1 MSIEIKIPTVGE
13 SITEVEIGEWLKS
26 AGDSVSKD
34 EILAIIETEK
44 ATVELPAPEDGT
56 LSEILK
62 NAGDGAMVGEVI
74 ARMNAGSGSSKKSS
88 DRSESNSDS
97 DSDAGSN
104 TNSQPSA
111 SFKSTDEDSSSHKAS
126 TETEKD
132 STSEAPH
139 VMPAAQKALDESGIK
154 AEDVSGTGPGGR
166 ILKEDAMKAVEAS
179 SSQQQSSSASNENV
193 TSTVF
198 EGRQRQ
204 EEVRPMSLLRRKV
217 AERLVSAQ
225 QNAALLTT
233 FNEVDMSRVIRLRKT
248 YQDAFVKKHSVKL
261 GFMSFFVKAV
271 VDALKMFPALN
282 AEIQDKSIVY
292 RNYQDIG
299 VAVGGGK
306 GLVVP
311 VLRDADLMSLAE
323 VELTIRE
330 FAEKAQQNRIKPE
343 DLQGGTFTI
352 SNGGVYGSLLS
363 TPIINPPQ
371 SGVLGMH
378 SIQERP
384 MAEDGQVVIKPM
396 MYLALTYDHRI
407 VDGKEAVS
415 FLKHVKEVIED
426 PTRLL
431 LEI

>member
-1 MSIEIKIPTVGE
+1 ME
-13 SITEVEIGEWLKS
+13 SKS
-26 AGDSVSKD
+26 EG
-34 EILAIIETEK
+34 
-44 ATVELPAPEDGT
+44 PAPKQD
-56 LSEILK
+56 K
-62 NAGDGAMVGEVI
+62 DND
-74 ARMNAGSGSSKKSS
+74 KQK
-88 DRSESNSDS
+88 ES
-97 DSDAGSN
+97 
-104 TNSQPSA
+104 TTP
-111 SFKSTDEDSSSHKAS
+111 
-126 TETEKD
+126 
-132 STSEAPH
+132 PR
-139 VMPAAQKALDESGIK
+139 VMPAAQRVINENGMQAESIEG
-154 AEDVSGTGPGGR
+154 SGPGGR
-166 ILKEDAMKAVEAS
+166 VLKEDAIKAAKTD
-179 SSQQQSSSASNENV
+179 QSSAQNQKSPANAGSSETVGFGAS
-193 TSTVF
+193 TT
-198 EGRQRQ
+198 GRQRQ

-217 AERLVSAQ
+217 AEKLVSAQ
-225 QNAALLTT
+225 QTAALLTT
-233 FNEVDMSRVIRLRKT
+233 FNEIDMSRVMRLRKT

-271 VDALKMFPALN
+271 VDGLRMFPALN
-282 AEIQDKSIVY
+282 AEIQDKSILY
-292 RNYQDIG
+292 RNFQDIG

-323 VELTIRE
+323 IELTIRE
-330 FAEKAQQNRIKPE
+330 FADKAQHNRIKPE

-378 SIQERP
+378 SIQDRP

-396 MYLALTYDHRI
+396 MYVALTYDHRI

>member
-1 MSIEIKIPTVGE
+1 MSIDIKIPTVGE

-26 AGDSVSKD
+26 EGDFVSKD
-34 EILAIIETEK
+34 EVLAIIETEK
-44 ATVELPAPEDGT
+44 ATVDLPAPESGT
-56 LSEILK
+56 LSEIIK
-62 NAGDGAMVGEVI
+62 KTGEGAQVGDVI
-74 ARMNAGSGSSKKSS
+74 ARLTPGSEKASSGSAA
-88 DRSESNSDS
+88 D
-97 DSDAGSN
+97 
-104 TNSQPSA
+104 
-111 SFKSTDEDSSSHKAS
+111 KSTPAEPK
-126 TETEKD
+126 
-132 STSEAPH
+132 SEAPAPKQDKDKAKQKESSPSQEKDVTATSPR
-139 VMPAAQKALDESGIK
+139 VMPAAQRVINENGMQAESI
-154 AEDVSGTGPGGR
+154 EGTGPGGR
-166 ILKEDAMKAVEAS
+166 VLKEDAIKAS
-179 SSQQQSSSASNENV
+179 KTDQHSAQNKKSPATAGSLE
-193 TSTVF
+193 TMGFGSTTT
-198 EGRQRQ
+198 GRQRQ

-217 AERLVSAQ
+217 AEKLVSAQ
-225 QNAALLTT
+225 HTAALLTT
-233 FNEVDMSRVIRLRKT
+233 FNEIDMSRVIRLRKT

-271 VDALKMFPALN
+271 VDGLRMFPALN
-282 AEIQDKSIVY
+282 AEIQDKSILY
-292 RNYQDIG
+292 RNFQDIG

-323 VELTIRE
+323 IELTIRE
-330 FAEKAQQNRIKPE
+330 FADKAQHNRIKPE

-378 SIQERP
+378 SIQDRP

-396 MYLALTYDHRI
+396 MYVALTYDHRI

>member
-1 MSIEIKIPTVGE
+1 MSIDIKIPTVGE
-13 SITEVEIGEWLKS
+13 SITEVEIGEWLK
-26 AGDSVSKD
+26 AEGDSVSKD

-44 ATVELPAPEDGT
+44 ATVDLPAPESGT
-56 LSEILK
+56 LSEIITK
-62 NAGDGAMVGEVI
+62 AGKGAKVGDVI
-74 ARMNAGSGSSKKSS
+74 ARLTPGSGTAASGSTDKSKPEESKSEESSSKQDNAKDKNQESS
-88 DRSESNSDS
+88 PAPVNKES
-97 DSDAGSN
+97 
-104 TNSQPSA
+104 TP
-111 SFKSTDEDSSSHKAS
+111 
-126 TETEKD
+126 
-132 STSEAPH
+132 PR
-139 VMPAAQKALDESGIK
+139 VMPAAQRVIDENGMQAEGI
-154 AEDVSGTGPGGR
+154 EGTGPGGR
-166 ILKEDAMKAVEAS
+166 VLKEDAMKAAKSEPASASAQNQKSSANSGTS
-179 SSQQQSSSASNENV
+179 SSTDAVAS
-193 TSTVF
+193 TT
-198 EGRQRQ
+198 GRQRQ

-217 AERLVSAQ
+217 AEKLVSAQ
-225 QNAALLTT
+225 QTAALLTT
-233 FNEVDMSRVIRLRKT
+233 FNEIDMSRVMRLRKT

-271 VDALKMFPALN
+271 VDALRMFPALN
-282 AEIQDKSIVY
+282 AEIQDKSILY
-292 RNYQDIG
+292 RNFQDIG

-323 VELTIRE
+323 IELTIRE
-330 FAEKAQQNRIKPE
+330 FADKAQHNRIKPE

-378 SIQERP
+378 SIQDRP

-396 MYLALTYDHRI
+396 MYVALTYDHRI

>member
-1 MSIEIKIPTVGE
+1 MSIDIKIPTVGE

-26 AGDSVSKD
+26 EGDFVSKD
-34 EILAIIETEK
+34 EVLAIIETEK
-44 ATVELPAPEDGT
+44 ATVDLPAPESGT
-56 LSEILK
+56 LSEIIK
-62 NAGDGAMVGEVI
+62 KTGEGAQVGDVI
-74 ARMNAGSGSSKKSS
+74 ARLTPGSEKAASGSADKAAPEESKSA
-88 DRSESNSDS
+88 E
-97 DSDAGSN
+97 
-104 TNSQPSA
+104 PSP
-111 SFKSTDEDSSSHKAS
+111 KKEKESSSAPKKEVAA
-126 TETEKD
+126 
-132 STSEAPH
+132 TSPRI
-139 VMPAAQKALDESGIK
+139 MPAAQRVINENGMQAEGI
-154 AEDVSGTGPGGR
+154 DGTGPGGR
-166 ILKEDAMKAVEAS
+166 VLKEDAVKAAKTD
-179 SSQQQSSSASNENV
+179 QSSAQNKKSPATAGSSESVGFGAS
-193 TSTVF
+193 TT
-198 EGRQRQ
+198 GRQRQ

-217 AERLVSAQ
+217 AEKLVSAQ
-225 QNAALLTT
+225 HTAALLTT
-233 FNEVDMSRVIRLRKT
+233 FNEIDMSRVIRLRKT

-271 VDALKMFPALN
+271 VDGLRMFPALN
-282 AEIQDKSIVY
+282 AEIQDKSILY
-292 RNYQDIG
+292 RNFQDIG

-323 VELTIRE
+323 IELTIRE
-330 FAEKAQQNRIKPE
+330 FADKAQHNRIKPE

-378 SIQERP
+378 SIQDRP

-396 MYLALTYDHRI
+396 MYVALTYDHRI

>member
-1 MSIEIKIPTVGE
+1 MSIDIKIPTVGE

-26 AGDSVSKD
+26 EGDSVSKD
-34 EILAIIETEK
+34 EILAVIETEK

-56 LSEILK
+56 LGEILK
-62 NAGDGAMVGEVI
+62 SAGEAAEVGEVI
-74 ARMNAGSGSSKKSS
+74 ARMTAGSGAEDSTDNGSTTENQPDKQDSNQKEPEKSEGK
-88 DRSESNSDS
+88 SES
-97 DSDAGSN
+97 
-104 TNSQPSA
+104 
-111 SFKSTDEDSSSHKAS
+111 EDQQ
-126 TETEKD
+126 
-132 STSEAPH
+132 PH
-139 VMPAAQKALDESGIK
+139 VMPAAQKALDEAGMK
-154 AEDVSGTGPGGR
+154 ADEVEGTGPGGR
-166 ILKEDAMKAVEAS
+166 VLKEDVLSATKNSESRDVEAKS
-179 SSQQQSSSASNENV
+179 EPESESEPASSASNSSGV
-193 TSTVF
+193 

-225 QNAALLTT
+225 QTAALLTT
-233 FNEVDMSRVIRLRKT
+233 FNEVDMSRVMRLRKT

-261 GFMSFFVKAV
+261 GFMSFFVKAI

-323 VELTIRE
+323 IELTIRE

-378 SIQERP
+378 SIQDRP
-384 MAEDGQVVIKPM
+384 VAEDGQVVIKPM
-396 MYLALTYDHRI
+396 MYVALTYDHRI

>member
-26 AGDSVSKD
+26 EGDFVSKD
-34 EILAIIETEK
+34 EVLAIIETEK
-44 ATVELPAPEDGT
+44 ATVDLPAPESGT
-56 LSEILK
+56 LSEIIK
-62 NAGDGAMVGEVI
+62 KSGEGAQVGDVI
-74 ARMNAGSGSSKKSS
+74 ARLTPGSSKAASGSVDKSAPVES
-88 DRSESNSDS
+88 KSEESSPKQDKVKEKETS
-97 DSDAGSN
+97 
-104 TNSQPSA
+104 SA
-111 SFKSTDEDSSSHKAS
+111 P
-126 TETEKD
+126 EKE
-132 STSEAPH
+132 SATSPR
-139 VMPAAQKALDESGIK
+139 VMPAAQRVINENGMQAEGI
-154 AEDVSGTGPGGR
+154 DGTGPGGR
-166 ILKEDAMKAVEAS
+166 VLKEDAIKAAKTN
-179 SSQQQSSSASNENV
+179 QSSVQNQKSPV
-193 TSTVF
+193 TSGSSETAGGF
-198 EGRQRQ
+198 GASTTGRQRQ

-217 AERLVSAQ
+217 AEKLVSAQ
-225 QNAALLTT
+225 HTAALLTT
-233 FNEVDMSRVIRLRKT
+233 FNEIDMSRVMRLRKT

-271 VDALKMFPALN
+271 VDGLRMFPALN
-282 AEIQDKSIVY
+282 AEIQDKSILY
-292 RNYQDIG
+292 RNFQDIG

-323 VELTIRE
+323 IELTIRE
-330 FAEKAQQNRIKPE
+330 FADKAQHNRIKPE

-378 SIQERP
+378 SIQDRP

-396 MYLALTYDHRI
+396 MYVALTYDHRI

>member
-1 MSIEIKIPTVGE
+1 MSIDIKIPTVGE

-26 AGDSVSKD
+26 EGDFVSKD
-34 EILAIIETEK
+34 EVLAIIETEK
-44 ATVELPAPEDGT
+44 ATVDLPAPESGT
-56 LSEILK
+56 LSEIIK
-62 NAGDGAMVGEVI
+62 KTGEGAQVGDVI
-74 ARMNAGSGSSKKSS
+74 ARLTPGSAKGASGSADK
-88 DRSESNSDS
+88 
-97 DSDAGSN
+97 
-104 TNSQPSA
+104 SA
-111 SFKSTDEDSSSHKAS
+111 SVESK
-126 TETEKD
+126 
-132 STSEAPH
+132 SEAPAPKQDKDNDKQKESAPAPEKEAAATSPRI
-139 VMPAAQKALDESGIK
+139 MPAAQRVINENGMQAESIEG
-154 AEDVSGTGPGGR
+154 SGPGGR
-166 ILKEDAMKAVEAS
+166 VLKEDAVKAAKTD
-179 SSQQQSSSASNENV
+179 QSSAQNQKSPATAGSSESV
-193 TSTVF
+193 GFGSSTT
-198 EGRQRQ
+198 GRQRQ

-217 AERLVSAQ
+217 AEKLVSAQ
-225 QNAALLTT
+225 HTAALLTT
-233 FNEVDMSRVIRLRKT
+233 FNEIDMSRVIRLRKT
-248 YQDAFVKKHSVKL
+248 YQDSFVKKHSVKL

-271 VDALKMFPALN
+271 VDGLRMFPALN
-282 AEIQDKSIVY
+282 AEIQDKSILY
-292 RNYQDIG
+292 RNFQDLG

-323 VELTIRE
+323 IELTIRE
-330 FAEKAQQNRIKPE
+330 FADKAQHNRIKPE

-378 SIQERP
+378 SIQDRP

-396 MYLALTYDHRI
+396 MYVALTYDHRI